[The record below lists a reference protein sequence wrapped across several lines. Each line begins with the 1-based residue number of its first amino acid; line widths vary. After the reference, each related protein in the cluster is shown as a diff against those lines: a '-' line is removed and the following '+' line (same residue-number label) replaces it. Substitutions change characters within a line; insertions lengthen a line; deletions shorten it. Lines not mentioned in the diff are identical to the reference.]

1 MSILEKLSEDLKVA
15 MKKTDKLRVSTIR
28 LLIAQMKN
36 ERINLQKDL
45 TPEQEMAVLMNA
57 AKKRKEA
64 IAIYQTSSRND
75 LLEKEKLELEIIN
88 EYLPAQL
95 TEAEIEKEIIEVIE
109 RTAANSIK
117 DVGKVMAE
125 AMKSLKGKADGK
137 LVQQI
142 VRSKL
147 A

>member
-1 MSILEKLSEDLKVA
+1 MSILEKLAEDLKIA
-15 MKKTDKLRVSTIR
+15 MKKAEKLRVSTIR

-45 TPEQEMAVLMNA
+45 TPEQELAVLMNA

-64 IAIYQTSSRND
+64 IDIYQNSSRSD
-75 LLEKEKLELEIIN
+75 LLEKEKLELEIIS

-95 TEAEIEKEIIEVIE
+95 TAAEIEKEIAVIIE
-109 RTAANSIK
+109 RTAATSVK

-125 AMKSLKGKADGK
+125 AMKTLKGKADGK